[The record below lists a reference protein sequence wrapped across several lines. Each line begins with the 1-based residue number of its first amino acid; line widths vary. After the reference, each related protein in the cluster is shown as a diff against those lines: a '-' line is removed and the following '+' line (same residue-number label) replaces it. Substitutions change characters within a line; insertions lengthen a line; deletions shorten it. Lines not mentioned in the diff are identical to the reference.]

1 MRWKRVGEKES
12 WNMGIICGLLRRFGV
27 VQSVL

>member
-1 MRWKRVGEKES
+1 MQSRKVVKKES
-12 WNMGIICGLLRRFGV
+12 WNMGIICGLIRRSGM